1 MDIVV
6 PRTRQTL
13 TRCEERL
20 LVFCAL
26 DAYGSY
32 DVSGIELGRQKPNR
46 ILREQIRLMNDSM
59 RARSPYAVWA
69 ESGLLEAELREL
81 AELPTDADLVDMADE
96 EWAGV
101 KVSLKATYERVMRPR
116 LGAAAATKIL
126 YLHRPRL
133 IAITDAEVA
142 EFFECQTLP
151 PVDRAMAVAEHV
163 REMARFAGN
172 DSALTAIQQYLSSRT
187 VGGRPIAVSKVRILD
202 ALIWMKQ
209 QEAYKGLWEV
219 NGWGPL

>member
-13 TRCEERL
+13 TRCEERI

-32 DVSGIELGRQKPNR
+32 DVRGIELGRQNPNR
-46 ILREQIRLMNDSM
+46 ILCEQIKLMNNSM

-69 ESGLLEAELREL
+69 ESGLLEGELCEL
-81 AELPTDADLVDMADE
+81 AKLPPDADLADMADE
-96 EWAGV
+96 EWAAV
-101 KVSLKATYERVMRPR
+101 KVLLKTTYDCVMRPR
-116 LGAAAATKIL
+116 LGAAAVTKIL

-133 IAITDAEVA
+133 VAITDAEVA

-163 REMARFAGN
+163 REMARFDGN
-172 DSALTAIQQYLSSRT
+172 DSALTVIQQ
-187 VGGRPIAVSKVRILD
+187 
-202 ALIWMKQ
+202 
-209 QEAYKGLWEV
+209 
-219 NGWGPL
+219 